1 MNSAADRPR
10 ERVLAVS
17 VHRGADD
24 RVAAEYS
31 LEELR
36 DLIAT
41 AGGEYCGAV
50 VFRRERFDP
59 AGIIG
64 TGQISELAAEAERL
78 DAATLVFDINDIRPV
93 QYRNLEEATQRKILS
108 RCDVILDI
116 FAMRASSAEA
126 KIQVELAA
134 LNNMLPRIR
143 GRGLELSRL
152 GGGIGTRGPGE
163 TQLETDRRH
172 IFRRIHALE
181 KKLTHIEQ
189 TRSTKRKSRSDAVT
203 VAVAGYT
210 NAGKSTLINR
220 IAKKQLLAENRLF
233 ATLDSYTRSAWLAP
247 GVSVLLT
254 DTVGF
259 IRNLPASLVKAFRST
274 FEEIVRS
281 EIIIHVVDIAAHD
294 WKGNITV
301 VNAELD
307 NLGAAADILFFNKA
321 DAAPEQA
328 IAEARMLYP
337 DAIFG
342 SARTGEG
349 LDSLKSTLTDRAIS
363 PQKTKPES

>member
-1 MNSAADRPR
+1 
-10 ERVLAVS
+10 V
-17 VHRGADD
+17 
-24 RVAAEYS
+24 
-31 LEELR
+31 
-36 DLIAT
+36 
-41 AGGEYCGAV
+41 
-50 VFRRERFDP
+50 
-59 AGIIG
+59 
-64 TGQISELAAEAERL
+64 
-78 DAATLVFDINDIRPV
+78 
-93 QYRNLEEATQRKILS
+93 RNLES
-108 RCDVILDI
+108 RLPGIKVLDRTGLILDI
-116 FAMRASSAEA
+116 FAKHAQTAESRLMVEVAQMQYMMPRLTRAWAH
-126 KIQVELAA
+126 
-134 LNNMLPRIR
+134 
-143 GRGLELSRL
+143 LSRQAGT
-152 GGGIGTRGPGE
+152 GGGTPGIGMRGPGE

-281 EIIIHVVDIAAHD
+281 EFIIHVVDIAAHD

-307 NLGAAADILFFNKA
+307 HLGASADILFFNKA